1 MRYLVTLC
9 NQTNVCSTDV
19 QIQTLG
25 CSYQFPEEIQKEAVM
40 RTFLFITTVIATFA
54 SMSAT
59 ANSYITVEGTSVTV
73 QDNLDGELNPMG
85 LRFRLGA
92 PIGENL
98 DIEGHFGFAGDSR
111 ESAYDEF
118 GTSYAGV
125 YVKGYVPIG
134 FNSAFYALGGYSMV
148 ALSQTIN
155 GSEFSDE
162 RHGFSYGAGLETQ
175 ISERIDLTADY
186 MRYVRDEGLFED
198 ISAVSF
204 GLKFYF

>member
-1 MRYLVTLC
+1 MRLVL
-9 NQTNVCSTDV
+9 
-19 QIQTLG
+19 L
-25 CSYQFPEEIQKEAVM
+25 
-40 RTFLFITTVIATFA
+40 ITTLIAAFA
-54 SMSAT
+54 SSSVPAS
-59 ANSYITVEGTSVTV
+59 SYITVEGTSVTV
-73 QDNLDGELNPMG
+73 QENLDGQLNPMG

-92 PIGENL
+92 PVGDNL

-111 ESAYDEF
+111 SSAYDEF
-118 GTSYAGV
+118 GSSYAGV
-125 YVKGYVPIG
+125 YVKGYIPIG

-148 ALSQTIN
+148 ALSQTVN
-155 GSEFSDE
+155 EREFSDE
-162 RHGFSYGAGLETQ
+162 RHGFSYGAGLETK